1 MAELL
6 TGAPDE
12 VVTNAILRMISLTAF
27 GHTGELAL
35 ITLDNGADHNR
46 PNTFGPA
53 SLNSLSS
60 AIDQAQKSDAVAI
73 AVTGKPFIF
82 AAGADLSGIGS
93 VSDKS
98 LATAFGD
105 LGHEVFLKLYES
117 KKPTFAFINGL
128 ALGGGLEVGLN
139 AHYRTLA
146 STAFIGLPECFLGLV
161 PGWGG
166 ATLLPKLIGPENAV
180 QVIILNALNNNT
192 MLKSKDAL
200 SLGVVD
206 AVYEPADFLEHS
218 VKFAADI
225 LSGKRKLIVRILVK
239 IAQVLKKQ
247 LTLER
252 QQLLKI

>member
-1 MAELL
+1 MSEVLA
-6 TGAPDE
+6 GAPDE
-12 VVTNAILRMISLTAF
+12 VVTNAIVQMVSLSPF
-27 GHTGELAL
+27 GAAGNLAL

-53 SLNSLSS
+53 SLAALSN
-60 AIDQAQKSDAVAI
+60 ALDEAQKSDAVAI

-82 AAGADLSGIGS
+82 AAGADLSGVGS

-98 LATAFGD
+98 VATAFGD

-139 AHYRTLA
+139 SHYRTLA
-146 STAFIGLPECFLGLV
+146 STSFIGLPECFLGLV

-180 QVIILNALNNNT
+180 QVIILNALNKDIELTGGTYNNR
-192 MLKSKDAL
+192 
-200 SLGVVD
+200 G
-206 AVYEPADFLEHS
+206 E
-218 VKFAADI
+218 KF
-225 LSGKRKLIVRILVK
+225 
-239 IAQVLKKQ
+239 
-247 LTLER
+247 
-252 QQLLKI
+252 